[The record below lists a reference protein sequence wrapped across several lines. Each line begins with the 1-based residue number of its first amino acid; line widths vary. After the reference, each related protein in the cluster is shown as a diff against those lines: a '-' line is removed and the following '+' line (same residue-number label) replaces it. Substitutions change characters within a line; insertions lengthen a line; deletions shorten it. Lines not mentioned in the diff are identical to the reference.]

1 MTTDELWHTP
11 VTLEGK
17 VVRLEPLSVAHISG
31 LVIAGKEES
40 IWKYMVYGNLS
51 SLDNMQK
58 WVDEL
63 LKFQAAG
70 TDLPFTVIHKQSGI
84 IVGATRFQEMRPHH
98 RSLEIGGTWYASAY
112 QRTVVNPECK
122 YLLLKY
128 AFEELKCLRIQF
140 KADLRNEHSIHAIE
154 RVGAVREGVLRSHM
168 VLPDGTIRNSVV
180 YSILDSEWPKVKIQL
195 EERLKK

>member
-1 MTTDELWHTP
+1 MTTDELWITP

-17 VVRLEPLSVAHISG
+17 VVRLAPLSATHISG
-31 LVIAGKEES
+31 LVIAGKDES

-51 SLDNMQK
+51 GLESMQK

-63 LKFQAAG
+63 LSYQAAG
-70 TDLPFTVIHKQSGI
+70 TDLPFTVFQKKSGI
-84 IVGATRFQEMRPHH
+84 IIGATRFLEMRPLH
-98 RSLEIGGTWYASAY
+98 RSLEIGGTWYAPEY
-112 QRTVVNPECK
+112 QRTAVNPECK
-122 YLLLKY
+122 YLLLQY
-128 AFEELKCLRIQF
+128 AFEKLKCLRVQF

-154 RVGAVREGVLRSHM
+154 RVGAVREGVLRNHM

-180 YSILDSEWPKVKIQL
+180 YSILDKEWSEVKIQL